1 MNTRS
6 RPPLPPATR
15 HRPKTVSHWRA
26 VVADFESSGLGVAA
40 FCRARGVNEQSFY
53 AWRKRF
59 SRGDASS
66 AGPDFVPVVV
76 RGRGVGGAGGGGSEP
91 GDASASIELRGG
103 RVLRLPVSMP
113 AARVAELVHALE
125 GLAW

>member
-6 RPPLPPATR
+6 RFPLPASTR

-26 VVADFESSGLGVAA
+26 VLTDFVSSGLAVAA

-53 AWRKRF
+53 AWRKRL
-59 SRGDASS
+59 SGGDALP
-66 AGPDFVPVVV
+66 AGPVFVPVVV
-76 RGRGVGGAGGGGSEP
+76 RGRGAAGGSEP
-91 GDASASIELRGG
+91 DDACASIELRGG

-113 AARVAELVHALE
+113 AARLAELVHALE
-125 GLAW
+125 GLA